1 MFLAISNYRSVLSV
15 IIIVITG
22 RLQKMKPVNSNLIQP
37 VRCQLQNVKRCSLSC
52 VMSLKK
58 VVIFFPPKVKLNDKN
73 HNTNIHVFVVQYSA
87 VKS

>member
-58 VVIFFPPKVKLNDKN
+58 SCNFSPPKVKLNDKN

>member
-58 VVIFFPPKVKLNDKN
+58 VVIFSPPRLSLMTKITTQTYTYLLYS
-73 HNTNIHVFVVQYSA
+73 TVQ
-87 VKS
+87 

>member
-58 VVIFFPPKVKLNDKN
+58 SCNFPPPKVKLNDKN

>member
-37 VRCQLQNVKRCSLSC
+37 VRCQLQNVKRFSLSC

-58 VVIFFPPKVKLNDKN
+58 SCTFFSKVKLNDKN
-73 HNTNIHVFVVQYSA
+73 HNTNIHVFVVQHSA